1 MAGSKRGPG
10 AGSVIMIDDDKVM
23 ARAAGD
29 YLEIQQYCVDYAYD
43 GITGFHL
50 AEINEYDAIILDGS
64 MPGMDGL
71 EVCRRLRRENKS
83 SAPIIM
89 LTGRSSLD
97 EKVRAFEAGADDYL
111 CKPFDL
117 RELNGRLKALIR
129 RARQQVSRS
138 VLRVADLEF
147 DTGTLTVRRAG
158 QLLELTPVAMRI
170 LGVLMRESPRL
181 VARQRIEHEVWGDE
195 LPDSDT
201 LRSHLYVLRCAID
214 RPFGNPLLH
223 TVASYGYRLCDL
235 SAEGVAAVQ
244 H

>member
-1 MAGSKRGPG
+1 MTRPKRGPG
-10 AGSVIMIDDDKVM
+10 AGTVIMIDDDEVM

-29 YLEIQQYCVDYAYD
+29 YLEIQQFCVDYAYD

-50 AEINEYDAIILDGS
+50 AGSNEYDAIILDHT
-64 MPGMDGL
+64 MPGMDGV

-83 SAPIIM
+83 SAPILM
-89 LTGRSSLD
+89 LTARSELD

-129 RARQQVSRS
+129 RARQRVSQD

-147 DTGTLTVRRAG
+147 DTGTLIVRRAG
-158 QLLELTPVAMRI
+158 QLLSLTPVALRI
-170 LGVLMRESPRL
+170 LEVLMRESPK
-181 VARQRIEHEVWGDE
+181 VVTRQRIEREVWGDC

-214 RPFGNPLLH
+214 KPFDVPLLH
-223 TVASYGYRLCDL
+223 TMATYGYRLCDP
-235 SAEGVAAVQ
+235 STEAAARVQ
-244 H
+244 A